1 MTTFI
6 LAVLLIDI
14 VIDEVEEEFQDKNI
28 SFVQIYK
35 NSIEVYLF
43 RFSAPYWFI
52 LGYYLKFI
60 GKLSCCYHKSNKSCL
75 SSVLLCQ
82 RLLSICCIA
91 DVALAC
97 ILNIYSCADCHFS
110 SKLIFNSSHV
120 ALFSSALT
128 FCTFNM
134 QVLLP

>member
-43 RFSAPYWFI
+43 RFSAPY
-52 LGYYLKFI
+52 
-60 GKLSCCYHKSNKSCL
+60 
-75 SSVLLCQ
+75 
-82 RLLSICCIA
+82 
-91 DVALAC
+91 
-97 ILNIYSCADCHFS
+97 
-110 SKLIFNSSHV
+110 
-120 ALFSSALT
+120 
-128 FCTFNM
+128 
-134 QVLLP
+134 